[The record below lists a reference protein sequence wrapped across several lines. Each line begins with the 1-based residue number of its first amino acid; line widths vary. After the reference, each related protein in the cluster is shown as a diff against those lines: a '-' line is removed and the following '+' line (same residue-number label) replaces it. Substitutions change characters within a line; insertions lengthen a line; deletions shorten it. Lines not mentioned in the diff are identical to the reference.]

1 MLKSAVFGLVLAF
14 LVPTTAR
21 SQVSSSQAPRA
32 VNADEVLAVAAQ
44 KLRKGE
50 ACLAA
55 GDVECARREFDSA
68 VDYVFDLGVDSR
80 NDERLRVG
88 LRAMIEKISRY
99 ETNAEL
105 GAAKPFWKTQEF
117 EGRPPQEQTEA
128 IDTLADGSS
137 GPLSV
142 DGFQRKFAELR
153 KRFNEKYSRDIT
165 LTGADHSEHRRLYG
179 AGSAYDIRVRDLTR
193 EQVAFIIAN
202 GARLGLRI
210 KDFSTW
216 DRVATHNARTLA
228 LGRPLDTLAT
238 GIHLHI
244 DRMTAPKPSTMAA
257 TPVVSSNLR
266 KNARPLKN

>member
-1 MLKSAVFGLVLAF
+1 MLKSAAFGLVLAF
-14 LVPTTAR
+14 LVPTIAR

-32 VNADEVLAVAAQ
+32 VIADEALAVAGQ

-55 GDVECARREFDSA
+55 GDVDCARREFDSA

-99 ETNAEL
+99 ETNPEL
-105 GAAKPFWKTQEF
+105 GAATPFWKTQEF
-117 EGRPPQEQTEA
+117 EGRPPQETEA
-128 IDTLADGSS
+128 VETLADISS

-179 AGSAYDIRVRDLTR
+179 TGSAYDIRVRDLTR

-202 GARLGLRI
+202 GAKLGLRI

-244 DRMTAPKPSTMAA
+244 DRMAAPKPLNVLA
-257 TPVVSSNLR
+257 TPAVSSKLR
-266 KNARPLKN
+266 KKSLPLKN